1 MDIYSSSDSDGGGA
15 YYRKKRTTSKLNLNY
30 SFLNFDL
37 KKIVKI
43 S

>member
-15 YYRKKRTTSKLNLNY
+15 HYRKKRTTSELSLNY